1 MRKKPCLTH
10 DDVRRIAEAARSAAL
25 AEKIAMSIAI
35 VDDGGHLL
43 SFERLD
49 ARASTI
55 TVATGKA
62 RTSALMR
69 GPSGALESRIA
80 SQPALLALDAM
91 PLQGGL
97 PLMVDGDCV
106 GAIGVSGGTG
116 EQDERVASAGCR
128 AL

>member
-1 MRKKPCLTH
+1 MRTKPCLTH
-10 DDVRRIAEAARSAAL
+10 DDVQRIASAAREAAV
-25 AEKIAMSIAI
+25 AEKLAVSIAI

-49 ARASTI
+49 ARPSTI

-69 GPSGALESRIA
+69 GPSGALESRIPN
-80 SQPALLALDAM
+80 QPALLALDAM

-128 AL
+128 SL

>member
-1 MRKKPCLTH
+1 MRNKPCLTH

-62 RTSALMR
+62 RTSAR
-69 GPSGALESRIA
+69 CDAFARR
-80 SQPALLALDAM
+80 PAAH
-91 PLQGGL
+91 GGW
-97 PLMVDGDCV
+97 
-106 GAIGVSGGTG
+106 
-116 EQDERVASAGCR
+116 
-128 AL
+128 

>member
-1 MRKKPCLTH
+1 
-10 DDVRRIAEAARSAAL
+10 
-25 AEKIAMSIAI
+25 MSIAI